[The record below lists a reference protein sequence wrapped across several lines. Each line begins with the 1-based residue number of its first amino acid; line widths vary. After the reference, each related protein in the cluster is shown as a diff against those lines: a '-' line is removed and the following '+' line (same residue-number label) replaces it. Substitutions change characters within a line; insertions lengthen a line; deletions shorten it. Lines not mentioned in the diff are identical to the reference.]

1 MKINNMS
8 ASQNITYHMA
18 NITQSERQE
27 ALRAKG
33 AVIWLT
39 GLSGSGKST
48 IARALEKQLVQEGHF
63 SYVLDGDNLRFGLNS
78 DLGFSAADRSENIR
92 RVGEVTKLFAES
104 CVIVIAAF
112 ISPFQE
118 DRQAIR
124 MKLPEG
130 RFVEVHVATSLSI
143 CEQRDPK
150 GLYRKARTGEIDNFT
165 GISAPYEEPLNP
177 ELRLETANKTIAEC
191 VGEIITMLHRSGLL
205 LSKL

>member
-1 MKINNMS
+1 MS